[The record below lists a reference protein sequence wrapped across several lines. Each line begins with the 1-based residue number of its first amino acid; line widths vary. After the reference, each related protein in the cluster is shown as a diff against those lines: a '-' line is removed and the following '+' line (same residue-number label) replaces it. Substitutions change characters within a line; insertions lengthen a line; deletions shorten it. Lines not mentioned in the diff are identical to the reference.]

1 MDYDK
6 DCNLEFDIFINI
18 RMEQQ
23 RQQKEYPK
31 PGCSWSMFA
40 KGVTWIGDPEEPW
53 TI

>member
-23 RQQKEYPK
+23 RQQKGIPQTRVQLINV
-31 PGCSWSMFA
+31 C
-40 KGVTWIGDPEEPW
+40 
-53 TI
+53 